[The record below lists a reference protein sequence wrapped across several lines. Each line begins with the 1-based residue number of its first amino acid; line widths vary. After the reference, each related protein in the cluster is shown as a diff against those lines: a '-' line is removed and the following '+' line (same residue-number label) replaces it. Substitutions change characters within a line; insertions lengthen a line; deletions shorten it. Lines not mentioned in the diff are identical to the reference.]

1 MLIFIFSHNLY
12 GYMVEF
18 YYLCKDMKLTLK
30 QEKFCNYYLECG
42 NASEAYRRAYSCER
56 MKDKQIWEESCKLLS
71 RPNVAQR
78 IGQLR
83 AGMEQR
89 SNFTKDNAVSILRD
103 IATANVTDV
112 LVVNQGKNYTTIL
125 VKDLSV
131 LPMNVQRAI
140 ASVKSS
146 EKGFE
151 IKLYSKIEAIE
162 RLSKLLGWD
171 EPVRSDIKADVGGG
185 LTINH
190 TYTGHIPATSEDEVK
205 AREKKGG
212 ANG

>member
-1 MLIFIFSHNLY
+1 
-12 GYMVEF
+12 
-18 YYLCKDMKLTLK
+18 MKLTPK
-30 QEKFCNYYLECG
+30 QEKFCNIYLECG
-42 NASEAYRRAYSCER
+42 NASEAYRRAYSCSK
-56 MKDKQIWEESCKLLS
+56 MKDVTVNRMAFDLINNRKITARLNE
-71 RPNVAQR
+71 
-78 IGQLR
+78 LR

-112 LVVNQGKNYTTIL
+112 LVVKQGKNYTTIL
-125 VKDLSV
+125 VKDLSA

-151 IKLYSKIEAIE
+151 VKLYSKIDAIE

-171 EPVRSDIKADVGGG
+171 EPTKADVTADINGG
-185 LTINH
+185 LVINH
-190 TYTGHIPATSEDEVK
+190 EYTGISPGTSEDEVK
-205 AREKKGG
+205 ERERKGG
-212 ANG
+212 GNG

>member
-1 MLIFIFSHNLY
+1 M
-12 GYMVEF
+12 
-18 YYLCKDMKLTLK
+18 TPK
-30 QEKFCNYYLECG
+30 QEKFCNIYLECG
-42 NASEAYRRAYSCER
+42 NASEAYRRAYSCSK
-56 MKDKQIWEESCKLLS
+56 MKDVTVNRMAFDLINNRKITARLNE
-71 RPNVAQR
+71 
-78 IGQLR
+78 LR

-103 IATANVTDV
+103 IATANLTDV

-125 VKDLSV
+125 VKDLSA

-151 IKLYSKIEAIE
+151 VKLYSKIDAIE

-171 EPVRSDIKADVGGG
+171 EPTKADVKADINGG
-185 LTINH
+185 LVINH
-190 TYTGHIPATSEDEVK
+190 EYTGISPATSEDKVK
-205 AREKKGG
+205 ERERKGG
-212 ANG
+212 GNG

>member
-1 MLIFIFSHNLY
+1 
-12 GYMVEF
+12 
-18 YYLCKDMKLTLK
+18 MKLTPK
-30 QEKFCNYYLECG
+30 QEKFCNIYLECG
-42 NASEAYRRAYSCER
+42 NASEAYRSAYSCST
-56 MKDKQIWEESCKLLS
+56 MKDGTIYAKSSILLKKDKI
-71 RPNVAQR
+71 RAR
-78 IGQLR
+78 LAELR

-89 SNFTKDNAVSILRD
+89 SNFTKDNAVCILRD

-112 LVVNQGKNYTTIL
+112 IVTKQSKNYTTIL
-125 VKDLSV
+125 VKDLSS

-140 ASVKSS
+140 SSVKSS

-151 IKLYSKIEAIE
+151 VKLYSKIDAIE

-185 LTINH
+185 FTINH
-190 TYTGHIPATSEDEVK
+190 TYTGYMPATSEEEVK

-212 ANG
+212 GNG

>member
-1 MLIFIFSHNLY
+1 M
-12 GYMVEF
+12 
-18 YYLCKDMKLTLK
+18 TPK
-30 QEKFCNYYLECG
+30 QEKFCNIYLECG
-42 NASEAYRRAYSCER
+42 NASEAYRRAYSCSN
-56 MKDKQIWEESCKLLS
+56 MKDKQIWEESCKLLT

-78 IGQLR
+78 IDQLR
-83 AGMEQR
+83 AEMEQR

-125 VKDLSV
+125 VKDLSA

-151 IKLYSKIEAIE
+151 VKLYSKIDAIE

-171 EPVRSDIKADVGGG
+171 EPTKADVKADINGG
-185 LTINH
+185 LVINH
-190 TYTGHIPATSEDEVK
+190 EYTGISPATSEDEVK
-205 AREKKGG
+205 ERERKGG
-212 ANG
+212 GNG

>member
-1 MLIFIFSHNLY
+1 
-12 GYMVEF
+12 
-18 YYLCKDMKLTLK
+18 MKLTPK
-30 QEKFCNYYLECG
+30 QEKFCNIYLECG
-42 NASEAYRRAYSCER
+42 NASEAYRRAYSCSN
-56 MKDKQIWEESCKLLS
+56 MKDKQIWEESCKLLT

-78 IGQLR
+78 IDQLR

-125 VKDLSV
+125 VKDLSA

-151 IKLYSKIEAIE
+151 VKLYSKIDAIE

-171 EPVRSDIKADVGGG
+171 EPTKADVKADINGG
-185 LTINH
+185 LVINH
-190 TYTGHIPATSEDEVK
+190 EYTGISPATSEDEVK
-205 AREKKGG
+205 ERERKGG
-212 ANG
+212 GNG

>member
-1 MLIFIFSHNLY
+1 M
-12 GYMVEF
+12 
-18 YYLCKDMKLTLK
+18 TPK
-30 QEKFCNYYLECG
+30 QEQFCNIYLECG
-42 NASEAYRRAYSCER
+42 NASEAYRRAYSCSK
-56 MKDKQIWEESCKLLS
+56 MKDVTVNRMAFDLINNRKITARLNE
-71 RPNVAQR
+71 
-78 IGQLR
+78 LR

-125 VKDLSV
+125 VKDLSA

-151 IKLYSKIEAIE
+151 VKLYSKIDAIE

-171 EPVRSDIKADVGGG
+171 EPSKADVKADINGG
-185 LTINH
+185 LVINH
-190 TYTGHIPATSEDEVK
+190 EYTGISPATSEDEVK
-205 AREKKGG
+205 ERERKGG
-212 ANG
+212 GNG